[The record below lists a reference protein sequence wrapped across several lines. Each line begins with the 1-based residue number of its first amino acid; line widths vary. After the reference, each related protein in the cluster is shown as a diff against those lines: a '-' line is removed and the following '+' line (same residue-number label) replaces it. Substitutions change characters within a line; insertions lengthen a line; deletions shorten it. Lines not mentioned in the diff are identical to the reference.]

1 MKPQILLIDD
11 EAGTRFGFAKYLSNV
26 GYEIT
31 ETGDLAGGRSASASQ
46 TFDAILL
53 DLNLPDGNGLDFI
66 DYIRQTSPETPI
78 IVITGSSEIPIAV
91 DAMRRGADNFLTKP
105 VDMASLDVFLK
116 KTLELGSL
124 KKVSSSRQ
132 RLEKR
137 EVIHFGE
144 NLIIRKVAELAQIA
158 AETDKPVLITGETGT
173 GKGLLAK
180 WIHDRGDRAKDEF
193 VDVNCSALRG
203 ELLARELFGNVRGA
217 FTSADLDRQGLL
229 DIANNGTLFLDEI
242 GDMDVGVQAAFLK
255 VLEDKRFRRLGD
267 VKQRKSDFRLI
278 CATNRDLGAAI
289 QQGAFRKDLYFR
301 VNLLTIHIPPIR
313 DRLDDLPGLIHH
325 LLKSLRAMQVDVGDD
340 VLQLL
345 ATYPWPGNIR
355 ELRNVLERALML
367 SRGGPLTPMH
377 FAGLS
382 LRADTDEICSTT
394 LSQVEDAH
402 ILATLQRFGQDVNEA
417 ARHLRIS
424 RATLY
429 RRLKKINAK
438 PQL

>member
-1 MKPQILLIDD
+1 
-11 EAGTRFGFAKYLSNV
+11 
-26 GYEIT
+26 
-31 ETGDLAGGRSASASQ
+31 
-46 TFDAILL
+46 
-53 DLNLPDGNGLDFI
+53 
-66 DYIRQTSPETPI
+66 
-78 IVITGSSEIPIAV
+78 
-91 DAMRRGADNFLTKP
+91 
-105 VDMASLDVFLK
+105 MASLEVFLK

-137 EVIHFGE
+137 EVIHFGKSPAMQ
-144 NLIIRKVAELAQIA
+144 KVAELAQIA
-158 AETDKPVLITGETGT
+158 TESDNPVLITGETGT

-180 WIHDRGDRAKDEF
+180 WIHDRSTRAKKEF

-203 ELLARELFGNVRGA
+203 ELLSRELFGNMRGA

-229 DIANNGTLFLDEI
+229 DIADNGTLFLDEI
-242 GDMDVGVQAAFLK
+242 GDMDAGVQAAFLK

-289 QQGAFRKDLYFR
+289 QQGSFRRDLYFR
-301 VNLLTIHIPPIR
+301 VNLLTIHIPPVR

-325 LLKSLRAMQVDVGDD
+325 LLKILRAGQTDVGDD

-345 ATYPWPGNIR
+345 MTYPWPGNIR

-367 SRGGPLTPMH
+367 SRGGSLTPVH

-382 LRADTDEICSTT
+382 LQAGTDEICATA

-402 ILATLQRFGQDVNEA
+402 ILATLHRFNHDVNEA

-424 RATLY
+424 RATIY